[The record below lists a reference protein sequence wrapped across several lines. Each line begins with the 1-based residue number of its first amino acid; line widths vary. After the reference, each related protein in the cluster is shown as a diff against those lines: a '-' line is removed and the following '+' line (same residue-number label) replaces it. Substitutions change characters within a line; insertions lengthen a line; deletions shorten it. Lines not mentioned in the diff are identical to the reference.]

1 MPKRMIDTEL
11 WNNEDIVE
19 YFTAEDRFFWLYLL
33 TSPHNNICG
42 VFKNSPALIARD
54 MGLHKDTIVNLL
66 YRFENIHKL
75 IYIDKETN
83 EILIL
88 NWYKF
93 NWTSSSKLLSLIEK
107 EKKIIKSETIK
118 KLLNERVEIVKTAK
132 KDEKSSENENNEDDT
147 LSVPYQYLSNTN
159 SITTTNTDIQDITN
173 QVSKKVSNK
182 KEKIQS
188 YDEIFDEFGIKGFYK
203 ETVIEFIKHLK
214 VSFGIVMLNDRLE
227 NLLIKL
233 DFKYGNDDKAK
244 ADEVR
249 RAINNG
255 YKRLECEGD

>member
-107 EKKIIKSETIK
+107 EKKSIKSGMIK
-118 KLLNERVEIVKTAK
+118 NMLEERIDFVKAK
-132 KDEKSSENENNEDDT
+132 KDETADSNEQAEGDT
-147 LSVPYQYLSNTN
+147 LSIPYAYLSNTN
-159 SITTTNTDIQDITN
+159 TNTNSIPITN
-173 QVSKKVSNK
+173 SVIDEQVSKKVSNK

-203 ETVIEFIKHLK
+203 ETVIEFIKQLK

-244 ADEVR
+244 ADEIR

-255 YKRLECEGD
+255 YKRLECEEV

>member
-1 MPKRMIDTEL
+1 MIDTEL

-107 EKKIIKSETIK
+107 EKKTIKSSMIK
-118 KLLNERVEIVKTAK
+118 KMLDERIDFVKAK
-132 KDEKSSENENNEDDT
+132 KDEIVDSNEQAEDDT
-147 LSVPYQYLSNTN
+147 LSIPYGYLSNSNTITN
-159 SITTTNTDIQDITN
+159 SIPITN
-173 QVSKKVSNK
+173 SVIDEQVSKKVSNK

-188 YDEIFDEFGIKGFYK
+188 YDEIFDEFGIKGRYK
-203 ETVIEFIKHLK
+203 EVMIEFIKHLQA
-214 VSFGIVMLNDRLE
+214 SFGIVMLNDRLE
-227 NLLIKL
+227 DLLVKL
-233 DFKYGNDDKAK
+233 DMKYQTDDKAK
-244 ADEVR
+244 CDEIY
-249 RAINNG
+249 RAIRSG
-255 YKRLECEGD
+255 YKWVECEGYI